1 MAKILI
7 VDDTALIRAMASDL
21 LAAKGH
27 AVEEAADGPPA
38 LEMIAKNNY
47 DLVLLD
53 IQLPG
58 LDGFGVL
65 AELQKRGGKQP
76 KVLVMTDVRNGADD
90 VAKARTLGANG
101 FLAKAALNDQLVFR
115 AQQLLGLPA

>member
-38 LEMIAKNNY
+38 LEMIAKNSY

-65 AELQKRGGKQP
+65 AELQRRGGIQP

-90 VAKARTLGANG
+90 VAKARALGANG